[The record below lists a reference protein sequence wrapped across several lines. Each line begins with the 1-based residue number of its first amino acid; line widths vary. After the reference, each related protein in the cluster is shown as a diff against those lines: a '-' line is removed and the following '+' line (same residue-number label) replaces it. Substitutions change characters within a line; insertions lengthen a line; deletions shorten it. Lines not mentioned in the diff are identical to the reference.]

1 MIRIIIVDDHPIFR
15 RGLMSMIAGQDDME
29 VVAESDGHD
38 LVDLCRELRPDIVS
52 MDINLPGQDGFEL
65 ARQIQALDG
74 ETRIL
79 FVSMFSSRSYVR
91 NSFRSGASGHL
102 PKEAAAESFI
112 RALRVVSEGG
122 LFFPRE
128 VFAQQLE
135 DEESGAARCGFHLLT
150 RREKEVARLFAE
162 GLGYKEIALKIG
174 VSPKTIES
182 HRLHILKKTN
192 SRNIQQFIKAG
203 VREGGFSG

>member
-15 RGLMSMIAGQDDME
+15 RGLMSMIEQQADME
-29 VVAESDGHD
+29 VVAESEGRD
-38 LVDLCRELRPDIVS
+38 LLALCRKHRPGIIS
-52 MDINLPGQDGFEL
+52 MDINLPDLDGFEL
-65 ARQIQALDG
+65 AREVRKLSGDI
-74 ETRIL
+74 RII
-79 FVSMFSSRSYVR
+79 FVSMFSSLAYVR
-91 NSFRSGASGHL
+91 RSFKSGASGHL

-112 RALRVVSEGG
+112 RALRVVDEGG

-128 VFAQQLE
+128 IFVPEIENAGDGSSRL
-135 DEESGAARCGFHLLT
+135 GFHLLT
-150 RREKEVARLFAE
+150 RREKEVAKLFAA

-192 SRNIQQFIKAG
+192 FQNMQQFVMVG
-203 VREGGFSG
+203 VEEGIFRS

>member
-15 RGLMSMIAGQDDME
+15 RGLISMIEQQEDME
-29 VVAESDGHD
+29 VIAESDGGD
-38 LVDLCRELRPDIVS
+38 LVELCRKFSPDIIS
-52 MDINLPGQDGFEL
+52 MDINLPQADGFEL
-65 ARQIQALDG
+65 AREVQELGD

-79 FVSMFSSRSYVR
+79 FVSMFSSLSYVR
-91 NSFRSGASGHL
+91 NSFKSGASGHL
-102 PKEAAAESFI
+102 PKEAAAENFI
-112 RALRVVSEGG
+112 RALRVISEGG

-128 VFAQQLE
+128 IFSQPAK
-135 DEESGAARCGFHLLT
+135 EEEGEASRFGFHLLT

-182 HRLHILKKTN
+182 HRAHILKKTGC
-192 SRNIQQFIKAG
+192 RNIQQFIRAG
-203 VREGGFSG
+203 IREGVFRN